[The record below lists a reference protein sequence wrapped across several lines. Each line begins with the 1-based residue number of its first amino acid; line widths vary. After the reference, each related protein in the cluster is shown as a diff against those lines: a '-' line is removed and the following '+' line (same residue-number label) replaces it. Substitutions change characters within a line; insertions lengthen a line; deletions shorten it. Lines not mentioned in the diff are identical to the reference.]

1 MLLSLISAK
10 NNFSNIIGSYV
21 DLFKGN
27 VRVNEMSGIVGIGEV
42 VSKTDSFI
50 EAKRY
55 DDGAIDEILMD
66 ASDFLAYIDRM
77 IMKSHNGFMKYGIC
91 SRIH

>member
-1 MLLSLISAK
+1 MESFI
-10 NNFSNIIGSYV
+10 
-21 DLFKGN
+21 
-27 VRVNEMSGIVGIGEV
+27 
-42 VSKTDSFI
+42 SKTDSFI